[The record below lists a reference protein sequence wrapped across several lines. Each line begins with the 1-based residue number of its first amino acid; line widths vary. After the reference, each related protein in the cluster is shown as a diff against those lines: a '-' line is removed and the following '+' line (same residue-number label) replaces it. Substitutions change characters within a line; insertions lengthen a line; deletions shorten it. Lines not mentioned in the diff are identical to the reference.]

1 MGAVVKGAWAGVSQL
16 HGLVL
21 ERIALSPTQIE
32 AFRRTGEL
40 IEAPPLVPVDDPVV
54 CQCMRVARGALL
66 DAMAGGCQTVRAL
79 STRTGA
85 GTACGS
91 CLPHLAEL
99 TAEPLWQSV
108 RCVEVI
114 DRALRVRSFRFEIPA
129 QQHAGCQIQPGQRL
143 IVRGTIGGLDVQR
156 PYTLTSPTTERRY
169 YEITVQREPH
179 GLMSNWLFDNIR
191 AGSTVAILP
200 PSGECFFELAEARP
214 LVCLVG
220 GIGITP
226 ALSICRSAAAGGG
239 ARRVHVDYSVSTRE
253 QIVCAEE
260 LSRLT
265 SEHATITCRIR
276 VTGEE
281 GRLCSLSLAKLSAEV
296 PDCDWLICGSKAFRA
311 DIERRLHEN
320 GIAPHSRRVVQAVFR
335 DDACPAQPEPQPLKR
350 PQQHKLTNYSVLAGT
365 AVFVAQALAGVK
377 WPLLDQAAV
386 EDGVQRADRNHSLLL
401 LSCSG
406 GSPTCGCDTARRA
419 SRAYHL
425 HIASGPAVLGMIW
438 LHSTGL
444 GYGLSM
450 SVCLGFL
457 GSLATGA
464 VLSAYPRSP
473 SWERARRILLASH
486 VACHARA
493 PVSSFCTAFRRCGT
507 EMQQP
512 APQPSGDR
520 FKLVAYLAGALVVA
534 AITDGSDAGVHPLP
548 CHGAGQHRS

>member
-1 MGAVVKGAWAGVSQL
+1 MTGVAEEI
-16 HGLVL
+16 LVL
-21 ERIALSPTQIE
+21 PRPNGPASID
-32 AFRRTGEL
+32 L
-40 IEAPPLVPVDDPVV
+40 II
-54 CQCMRVARGALL
+54 CQCMKVRQSTLAS
-66 DAMAGGCQTVRAL
+66 AMKAGCRTVQEL
-79 STRTGA
+79 SASTGA

-91 CLPHLAEL
+91 CLPQLAEL
-99 TAEPLWQSV
+99 TAETLWQTV
-108 RCVEVI
+108 HCVEVI

-129 QQHAGCQIQPGQRL
+129 EHAGCQIQPGQRL

-179 GLMSNWLFDNIR
+179 GLMSNWLFDNVR

-200 PSGECFFELAEARP
+200 PSGDCFFELAETRP

-239 ARRVHVDYSVSTRE
+239 TRRVHVDYSVSTRE

-260 LSRLT
+260 LSKLT

-276 VTGEE
+276 VTREE

-296 PDCDWLICGSKAFRA
+296 PDCDWLICGSNEFRA
-311 DIERRLHEN
+311 DMERRLHEN
-320 GIAPHSRRVVQAVFR
+320 GIAPKRIHVESFR
-335 DDACPAQPEPQPLKR
+335 PFSDTTPASSPSQPLKR
-350 PQQHKLTNYSVLAGT
+350 PQQHKLTNYSVLAGV

-377 WPLLDQAAV
+377 WPLLDQLQSKTAYSALT
-386 EDGVQRADRNHSLLL
+386 GTILLL
-401 LSCSG
+401 LIVMQWRLSYVRLRHGAPS
-406 GSPTCGCDTARRA
+406 SA
-419 SRAYHL
+419 RAYHL

-464 VLSAYPRSP
+464 VLSARPRSP
-473 SWERARRILLASH
+473 SSSFTWERVRRILLASH
-486 VACHARA
+486 VAFSCA
-493 PVSSFCTAFRRCGT
+493 G
-507 EMQQP
+507 
-512 APQPSGDR
+512 SG
-520 FKLVAYLAGALVVA
+520 LVLLHGFSALWY
-534 AITDGSDAGVHPLP
+534 
-548 CHGAGQHRS
+548 

>member
-1 MGAVVKGAWAGVSQL
+1 MTGVIAEEISSSAPK
-16 HGLVL
+16 VL
-21 ERIALSPTQIE
+21 PRPNGPAPID
-32 AFRRTGEL
+32 L
-40 IEAPPLVPVDDPVV
+40 II
-54 CQCMRVARGALL
+54 CQCMKVRQSTLAS
-66 DAMAGGCQTVRAL
+66 AMKAGCRTVQQL
-79 STRTGA
+79 SASTGA

-99 TAEPLWQSV
+99 TAEPLWQPV
-108 RCVEVI
+108 HCVEVI
-114 DRALRVRSFRFEIPA
+114 DRALRVRSFRFEIPS
-129 QQHAGCQIQPGQRL
+129 QHEGCEIQPGQRL

-179 GLMSNWLFDNIR
+179 GIMSNWLFDNVR
-191 AGSTVAILP
+191 AGSVVSILP

-239 ARRVHVDYSVSTRE
+239 TRRVHVDYSVSTRE

-260 LSRLT
+260 LSKLA

-281 GRLCSLSLAKLSAEV
+281 GRLCSLTLAKLSAEV
-296 PDCDWLICGSKAFRA
+296 PDCDWLICGSKEFRA
-311 DIERRLHEN
+311 DMERRLHEN
-320 GIAPHSRRVVQAVFR
+320 GIMPKRIHVESFKPFSDTTPAPEQ
-335 DDACPAQPEPQPLKR
+335 PQPIKR
-350 PQQHKLTNYSVLAGT
+350 PQQHKLTNYSVLAGV

-377 WPLLDQAAV
+377 WPLLDQLQSKTAYSALT
-386 EDGVQRADRNHSLLL
+386 GTILLL
-401 LSCSG
+401 LIVMQWRLSYMRMRYG
-406 GSPTCGCDTARRA
+406 AA
-419 SRAYHL
+419 SSAKAYHL

-473 SWERARRILLASH
+473 SCSLFWERARRILLASH
-486 VACHARA
+486 I
-493 PVSSFCTAFRRCGT
+493 AFSCAG
-507 EMQQP
+507 
-512 APQPSGDR
+512 SG
-520 FKLVAYLAGALVVA
+520 LVLLHGFSALWY
-534 AITDGSDAGVHPLP
+534 
-548 CHGAGQHRS
+548 